1 MKNIIKIG
9 LLSLAFGAFVTACDD
24 DDVFINTSNI
34 ITEITTG
41 DAQVTSTT
49 ADVTGTVKDLSSQSA
64 SAYSV
69 GVIYSTSE
77 DPTLAGTKKAG
88 TIDANGNVNTSI
100 TGLQDGVTYYYA
112 TYVTLQ
118 GTVSK
123 YGEIKSFVTTDAL
136 IGTAAAA
143 SVNSVSAN
151 LGGTLNGVQDRLE
164 DGSLEYGISLSTT
177 AAGVST
183 NGVKYTATGSSNSFT
198 VAVDKLVPNTDY
210 YYAAYI
216 VLNGDPIYG
225 NVQQFTTLNSNA
237 VAAEESAD
245 YYVDMGTKVEWCKF
259 NVGATS
265 PSEFGG
271 LYGYGDVTGLLR
283 STEAADYAT
292 GDITETSKDIAL
304 ASNMGKLPTKS
315 DFEDLVAACTV
326 QTATMN
332 GVYGLLF
339 TSNSTGNQLFFPA
352 AGSRNGEAVSQEGVL
367 AAYWTGTADVTNSS
381 YAYVYTANGI
391 QSAHRSVGASVRP
404 VRKPYSNSIAV
415 DDTKIAVGDLEGNGR
430 IRIELYN
437 EYGSTSGN
445 AGFNLDQVSFSQ
457 TLAVQF
463 TISGINDNLVEG
475 AAGTYRGGLEFAG
488 NNWGYGYWSDFS
500 GQKYDCIVS
509 GDGTYTAWCETSSLV
524 EGPIVFT
531 VDINGLGADLAD
543 ISKIAVSDVSIIQD
557 EPFMQSITNWN
568 NEGVVFCSNNDGAD
582 ARIDV
587 YATWDEPTLVNADLV
602 NSLKYDAGT
611 MTMTFTITGLDG
623 NLVEGAAGS
632 YNADISY
639 AGGPDSW
646 YPSTWGTAAGRTA
659 VTGDGTYRVQ
669 APLSDQ
675 GASAAFWAIELYGLW
690 PDVVDTSKVKVTIDE
705 INVPVYHAK

>member
-1 MKNIIKIG
+1 MKNQIKIG
-9 LLSLAFGAFVTACDD
+9 LLSVALGLSMTACNDD
-24 DDVFINTSNI
+24 DTFIYSDNI

-49 ADVTGTVKDLSSQSA
+49 ADITGTVKDLSSQS
-64 SAYSV
+64 SSSYSV
-69 GVIYSTSE
+69 GVVYSTSE
-77 DPTLAGTKKAG
+77 DPTVSGSKKVG
-88 TIDANGNVNTSI
+88 TIDADGNVNTSI

-118 GTVSK
+118 NKVSK
-123 YGEIKSFVTTDAL
+123 YGEIKSFVTTDAMV
-136 IGTAAAA
+136 GTAAAA
-143 SVNSVSAN
+143 SVNSVSAT
-151 LGGTLNGVQDRLE
+151 LGGTLNGVQDMIE
-164 DGSLEYGISLSTT
+164 VGTLEYGISI
-177 AAGVST
+177 AAVESQVEDGL
-183 NGVKYTATGSSNSFT
+183 KYQATGTSNSFSIT
-198 VAVDKLVPNTDY
+198 VDKLAPNTEY
-210 YYAAYI
+210 YYAAYL
-216 VLNGDPIYG
+216 VLNGNPVYG
-225 NVQQFTTLNSNA
+225 NVQKFTTELSNA
-237 VAAEESAD
+237 VASEESAD

-259 NVGATS
+259 NVGATR
-265 PSEFGG
+265 PSDFGG
-271 LYGYGDVTGLLR
+271 LYGYGDPAGLSH
-283 STEAADYAT
+283 STDISDYPQ
-292 GDITETSKDIAL
+292 GDIVETGFDIAYG
-304 ASNMGKLPTKS
+304 SEMGKLPTKS
-315 DFEDLVAACTV
+315 DFEDLIAACTV
-326 QTATMN
+326 QNATQN
-332 GVYGLLF
+332 GVAGLLF

-352 AGSRNGEAVSQEGVL
+352 AGTRYGDEVSQEGVL
-367 AAYWTGTADVTNSS
+367 AAYWTGTLDGTNSD
-381 YAYVYTANGI
+381 YAYVMTNNGI
-391 QSAHRSVGASVRP
+391 QVANRVVGAAVRP
-404 VRKPYSNSIAV
+404 VRKPYSNSITV
-415 DDTKIAVGDLEGNGR
+415 DDSKIAVGDLEGNGR

-500 GQKYDCIVS
+500 GQKYDCLVS
-509 GDGTYTAWCETSSLV
+509 GDGTYTAWCETSGLV

-543 ISKIAVSDVSIIQD
+543 ISKVAVSNVSIILD
-557 EPFMQSITNWN
+557 EPVMQSITNWN

-582 ARIDV
+582 ARIDL
-587 YATWDEPTLVNADLV
+587 YAGWDEPTLVNADLV

-632 YNADISY
+632 YAADISY

-675 GASAAFWAIELYGLW
+675 GASAAFMAIELYGLW
-690 PDVVDTSKVKVTIDE
+690 PDVVDTSKVKVTLDE